1 MKRIELETLNN
12 YWTWDSIEIRL
23 TNPEGKI
30 VKLNS
35 LKLNDNTLNFI
46 GDDIEEYVKEQGG
59 ELE

>member
-1 MKRIELETLNN
+1 MKKLETLSNS
-12 YWTWDSIEIRL
+12 WTWDSIEIRL